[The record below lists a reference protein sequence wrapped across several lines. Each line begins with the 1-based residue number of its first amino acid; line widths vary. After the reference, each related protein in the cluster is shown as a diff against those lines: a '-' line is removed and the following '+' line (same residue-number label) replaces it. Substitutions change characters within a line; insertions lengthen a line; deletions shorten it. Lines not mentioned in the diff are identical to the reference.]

1 MPIKYK
7 YHKIISYFMFFRLQA
22 ADLQVTFGLTDR
34 SNPSVFFTQT
44 RTVQNLYQ
52 YPCKYEELKLIV
64 EFKTK

>member
-1 MPIKYK
+1 
-7 YHKIISYFMFFRLQA
+7 MFFRLQA

-34 SNPSVFFTQT
+34 SNPLVFFTQT

-64 EFKTK
+64 KFKTK